1 MKRQVIGMKERIN
14 RLAKGII
21 DSEQPK
27 MTWSP
32 EKIDETLR
40 MNTLMQRNLWIGSE
54 NGLSVKGF
62 VYSSN
67 LRCGFQGIT
76 IRLADSGAGSYMK
89 WTLRS

>member
-40 MNTLMQRNLWIGSE
+40 MNTLRQRNEMLLG
-54 NGLSVKGF
+54 
-62 VYSSN
+62 
-67 LRCGFQGIT
+67 CGA
-76 IRLADSGAGSYMK
+76 ADRNK
-89 WTLRS
+89 T

>member
-67 LRCGFQGIT
+67 LRVRIPGIT

>member
-62 VYSSN
+62 VYSSTEM
-67 LRCGFQGIT
+67 GIFMPYFV
-76 IRLADSGAGSYMK
+76 SGEISFSVGAERM
-89 WTLRS
+89 W

>member
-1 MKRQVIGMKERIN
+1 MKERIN

-40 MNTLMQRNLWIGSE
+40 MNTLMQRNLWIKCE
-54 NGLSVKGF
+54 
-62 VYSSN
+62 
-67 LRCGFQGIT
+67 GICVF
-76 IRLADSGAGSYMK
+76 LEPAGADS
-89 WTLRS
+89 RR

>member
-1 MKRQVIGMKERIN
+1 MKERIN

-62 VYSSN
+62 
-67 LRCGFQGIT
+67 RGIT

>member
-54 NGLSVKGF
+54 KWIK
-62 VYSSN
+62 
-67 LRCGFQGIT
+67 CEGICVF
-76 IRLADSGAGSYMK
+76 LEPAGADSRG
-89 WTLRS
+89 

>member
-1 MKRQVIGMKERIN
+1 MKERIN

-54 NGLSVKGF
+54 NGLSVICVFLEPAG
-62 VYSSN
+62 
-67 LRCGFQGIT
+67 
-76 IRLADSGAGSYMK
+76 ADSG
-89 WTLRS
+89 R

>member
-54 NGLSVKGF
+54 NASWWNSTRRTEVATSLS
-62 VYSSN
+62 
-67 LRCGFQGIT
+67 
-76 IRLADSGAGSYMK
+76 
-89 WTLRS
+89 

>member
-40 MNTLMQRNLWIGSE
+40 MNTLMQEKFMDRERKWIKCE
-54 NGLSVKGF
+54 
-62 VYSSN
+62 
-67 LRCGFQGIT
+67 GICVF
-76 IRLADSGAGSYMK
+76 LEPAGADSGG
-89 WTLRS
+89 

>member
-40 MNTLMQRNLWIGSE
+40 EEYPDAEKFMDRERKWIKCE
-54 NGLSVKGF
+54 
-62 VYSSN
+62 
-67 LRCGFQGIT
+67 GICVF
-76 IRLADSGAGSYMK
+76 LEPAGADSGG
-89 WTLRS
+89 

>member
-40 MNTLMQRNLWIGSE
+40 MNKCE
-54 NGLSVKGF
+54 
-62 VYSSN
+62 
-67 LRCGFQGIT
+67 GICVF
-76 IRLADSGAGSYMK
+76 LEPAGADSGG
-89 WTLRS
+89 

>member
-1 MKRQVIGMKERIN
+1 MKERIN

-62 VYSSN
+62 V
-67 LRCGFQGIT
+67 
-76 IRLADSGAGSYMK
+76 
-89 WTLRS
+89 

>member
-1 MKRQVIGMKERIN
+1 MKERIN

-54 NGLSVKGF
+54 NWIK
-62 VYSSN
+62 
-67 LRCGFQGIT
+67 CEGICVF
-76 IRLADSGAGSYMK
+76 LEPAGADSRG
-89 WTLRS
+89 